1 MSKILDLA
9 QTFQAQSQK
18 ELEST
23 NEIVQNAIKQ
33 HEHDLKQQLQNASN
47 NLSELIQIE
56 QAKLIKSTVRMYRLP
71 TIIALTALALITI
84 TAGIL
89 TWQAKNAY
97 QEMLDWTHSA
107 EVAKEQSGGI
117 KLSTC
122 QTDKG
127 IKPCIAVDKD
137 LIGKTWGENMKIIEV
152 HKTKKGKK

>member
-9 QTFQAQSQK
+9 QNFQAQSKK
-18 ELEST
+18 ELENT

-33 HEHDLKQQLQNASN
+33 HEQDLKQQLQNASN

-71 TIIALTALALITI
+71 TIIALITI

-107 EVAKEQSGGI
+107 EIAKEQSGGI

-137 LIGKTWGENMKIIEV
+137 LMGKTWGENMKIIEV
-152 HKTKKGKK
+152 HEMKKGKK